1 MSPYSYENTGTTISQ
16 EPFDIAKVIKN
27 FKNPSISS
35 ENVEELSRDGRAN
48 ERKALQD
55 KIIGWLTDEN
65 IDWAEGKNIGEV
77 IRRFGNTPE
86 PIAILPSIVRRNI
99 PSLDGDYLYCGK
111 AYLINH
117 HANHH
122 PEIDVNEYLNIQ
134 TILDSYDDIKDLSEG
149 GNLKIAFVKK
159 LNKGYA
165 VVAELSKEYDKIVL
179 HKTFFYRDA
188 AGKRV
193 PYKNKPSIL
202 KKWSEDGSTSI
213 SPAKS
218 KQPAD
223 TENISAL
230 DHSSAGKVTEKEN
243 SVQTSIANAEAETD
257 TDPSEAQKKAG
268 NYKKGH
274 VKIDGFDVTIENP
287 KGSMRRGTDAD
298 GKQWEQEM
306 HNTYGYILGTEG
318 VDGDHID
325 VFLSDNPANGDVFVV
340 DQVNKDGTFDE
351 HKVMYGFAS
360 EEEARNAYLSN
371 YEDGW
376 TGLGAI
382 TRVSK
387 EEFKKWVDS
396 SHRKTK
402 PFAEYKGVKKT
413 DIPGET
419 DIPGSNAGKMQK
431 ADGVKPV
438 TKQEAAMRDALVDVL
453 RGAGVEVVTDAE
465 EGQRVLDEEND
476 EVKMQA
482 KKEHLKPRPL
492 PQKKNINQ
500 QSFQVLT
507 VQKYLIILIS

>member
-1 MSPYSYENTGTTISQ
+1 MTDEDFSKPTRNVELPALPKNIDDAIGANGKPVIIKKNVF
-16 EPFDIAKVIKN
+16 EKNWRNHKFPFDESRKILKSALYNTDLVGQTQPTKKPLHWVAIKLDDKSPIVILEVNDRKDNTEIVGWYTLDERNLERIKRQANKDGGELIVLSPKDKVVSL
-27 FKNPSISS
+27 PTP
-35 ENVEELSRDGRAN
+35 
-48 ERKALQD
+48 
-55 KIIGWLTDEN
+55 LTD
-65 IDWAEGKNIGEV
+65 
-77 IRRFGNTPE
+77 
-86 PIAILPSIVRRNI
+86 LP
-99 PSLDGDYLYCGK
+99 
-111 AYLINH
+111 
-117 HANHH
+117 
-122 PEIDVNEYLNIQ
+122 
-134 TILDSYDDIKDLSEG
+134 
-149 GNLKIAFVKK
+149 
-159 LNKGYA
+159 
-165 VVAELSKEYDKIVL
+165 
-179 HKTFFYRDA
+179 
-188 AGKRV
+188 
-193 PYKNKPSIL
+193 
-202 KKWSEDGSTSI
+202 
-213 SPAKS
+213 
-218 KQPAD
+218 
-223 TENISAL
+223 
-230 DHSSAGKVTEKEN
+230 SAGKVTEKEN

-287 KGSMRRGTDAD
+287 KGSVRRGTDAD

-360 EEEARNAYLSN
+360 EEEARKAYLSN

-376 TGLGAI
+376 TGIGAI

-431 ADGVKPV
+431 ADDVKPV

-453 RGAGVEVVTDAE
+453 RGAGVEVFTGAE
-465 EGQRVLDEEND
+465 ELQLVLDEAND

-482 KKEHLKPRPL
+482 KKRALETASLSESSERSLTVVSSAAGERYLK
-492 PQKKNINQ
+492 
-500 QSFQVLT
+500 VLT
-507 VQKYLIILIS
+507 RQYKTWKVHRHSRKHLSETLQIVLVQNVTTARASMPRLRQRTAM